1 MDAYEKTNSWVVIAT
16 WPFSLAG
23 AEAAAD
29 GLTAGASAADMA
41 ELLARMTER
50 DESIDSIGL
59 GGCPNANGEMELDAA
74 FMDGDTMAVG
84 AVAALQGFAH
94 PVSVARCVMEQSVHN
109 FFVGAG
115 AADFAAEHGFEREIM
130 LTVDSIARWHRLK
143 AEREQAAVAKS
154 NPGDSHDT
162 IGVVV
167 LDQAAHMVSAT
178 SSSGLAMKHR
188 GRVGDS
194 PLIGSGFYVDSQIGG
209 AAATGVGEDI
219 MKGCMCF
226 AAVSLMQQGMHPQQA
241 AEEALRRTH
250 LRIRSHANYPSETTG
265 DGVGMMAIV
274 CADRYGRY
282 GGAANHDEFSY
293 AVATENEPAH
303 LVKISPVKLD

>member
-1 MDAYEKTNSWVVIAT
+1 MDTQEETNPWVVIAT
-16 WPFSLAG
+16 WPFSLDG
-23 AEAAAD
+23 AAAAAE
-29 GLTAGASAADMA
+29 GLTVGASAADMA
-41 ELLARMTER
+41 ERLACMTEQ
-50 DESIDSIGL
+50 DDSIDSIGL

-94 PVSVARCVMEQSVHN
+94 PVSVARCVMEKSVHN

-130 LTVDSIARWHRLK
+130 LTVDSIARWRRLK
-143 AEREQAAVAKS
+143 AEQEHKAATKA
-154 NPGDSHDT
+154 NPSDSHDT

-167 LDQAAHMVSAT
+167 LDQSAHMVSAT
-178 SSSGLAMKHR
+178 SSSGLVMKHR

-219 MKGCMCF
+219 MKGCTCY

-274 CADRYGRY
+274 CADRFGRY
-282 GGAANHDEFSY
+282 GAAANHDEFSY
-293 AVATENEPAH
+293 AVATADEQAH
-303 LVKISPVKLD
+303 LVKVEAIRLD

>member
-1 MDAYEKTNSWVVIAT
+1 MDAHEKTNPWVVIAT
-16 WPFSLAG
+16 WPFSLDG
-23 AEAAAD
+23 AAAAAQ
-29 GLTAGASAADMA
+29 GLAEGASAADMA
-41 ELLARMTER
+41 ERLACMTEQ

-94 PVSVARCVMEQSVHN
+94 PVSVARCVMEKSVHN

-115 AADFAAEHGFEREIM
+115 AADFATEQGFEREIM

-143 AEREQAAVAKS
+143 TEQEQQTEAKV
-154 NPGDSHDT
+154 NPCDSHDT

-167 LDQAAHMVSAT
+167 LDQSAHMVSAT

-219 MKGCMCF
+219 MKGCTCF

-274 CADRYGRY
+274 CADRFGRY

-293 AVATENEPAH
+293 AVATADEDAH
-303 LVKISPVKLD
+303 LVKVSAIRLD

>member
-1 MDAYEKTNSWVVIAT
+1 METQENKKSWVVIAT
-16 WPFSLAG
+16 WPFSLTG
-23 AEAAAD
+23 TAAAAE
-29 GLTAGASAADMA
+29 GLATGASAADMA
-41 ELLARMTER
+41 ERLACMTES

-74 FMDGDTMAVG
+74 FMDGDSMATG

-94 PVSVARCVMEQSVHN
+94 PVSVARCVMEKSVHN
-109 FFVGAG
+109 FFAGTG
-115 AADFAAEHGFEREIM
+115 AADFAAENGFERDIM

-143 AEREQAAVAKS
+143 ADLELCTVTTGR
-154 NPGDSHDT
+154 PCDSHDT

-167 LDQAAHMVSAT
+167 LDQSAHMVCAT

-209 AAATGVGEDI
+209 ATATGVGEDI
-219 MKGCMCF
+219 MKGCTSF
-226 AAVSLMQQGMHPQQA
+226 AAVSLMQQGLHPQNA

-250 LRIRSHANYPSETTG
+250 QRIRSHTNYPTEITR

-274 CADRYGRY
+274 CADRFGRY
-282 GGAANHDEFSY
+282 GGAANHDEFSF
-293 AVATENEPAH
+293 AVATADEPAH
-303 LVKISPVKLD
+303 LVKVSPITLD